1 MASLPRVMRW
11 LLLLAYLNLCVG
23 LWLQWFDGGFTG
35 NWPFVLLSFTI
46 MGVALGWEG
55 TARFLKK

>member
-1 MASLPRVMRW
+1 MRW